1 MTESPPSIAFNTP
14 RSVLNRVPRF
24 IEKIELN
31 AFKAYLPQK
40 FPRSPPF
47 LFAFR
52 FFNGLSSAYAQSNA

>member
-1 MTESPPSIAFNTP
+1 MGKPYLSQSNARAVFGHNSP
-14 RSVLNRVPRF
+14 
-24 IEKIELN
+24 IEKIGLN